1 MHLRTLPYDVA
12 DRLPTA
18 KASTAIWINNCISP
32 SFVSASVQNLL
43 LHRQFNS
50 HVVRSKSILEIDLEF
65 RNPDKNCNILI
76 YSRQFITAGSAMKA
90 KKTSSGATTTKDDK
104 SRIQSIG
111 KMMGILE
118 CFSTINRQLSLA
130 QVATLSGLPRPT
142 AHRMLSAMK
151 EIGFIEQDA
160 RTGSYGLGIRL
171 FELGN
176 IALANMDILREAKPF
191 MDRLSEVSGESSHL
205 GVFNGFEVIVVER
218 EVPAERQSRGIRPGE
233 SSPAHCTGVGKAML
247 AFQRSEV
254 IEQVIAAG
262 LKVYTTTTI
271 STPEGLRTELA
282 AIRERGYAI
291 DDSEHQI
298 WVRCVAAPI
307 RNSSGH
313 VFASVSV
320 TGPADR
326 MTDAKIASLAPLVVQ
341 TADSISRQI
350 GFEPTP

>member
-1 MHLRTLPYDVA
+1 MVTPQRDAPW
-12 DRLPTA
+12 RSGR
-18 KASTAIWINNCISP
+18 STP
-32 SFVSASVQNLL
+32 ET
-43 LHRQFNS
+43 
-50 HVVRSKSILEIDLEF
+50 SKF
-65 RNPDKNCNILI
+65 RNTKYNCQNFDHKSHACQQAIQRPV
-76 YSRQFITAGSAMKA
+76 SNE
-90 KKTSSGATTTKDDK
+90 DK
-104 SRIQSIG
+104 SRIQSIS

-118 CFSTINRQLSLA
+118 CFSTVARHLSLS
-130 QVATLSGLPRPT
+130 QVAALSNLPRPT

-171 FELGN
+171 FELGSV
-176 IALANMDILREAKPF
+176 ALANMDILREAKPF
-191 MDRLSEVSGESSHL
+191 LDRLSELSGESSHL

-218 EVPAERQSRGIRPGE
+218 EVPLERQSRGIRPGE

-247 AFQRSEV
+247 AFQRPEL

-262 LKVYTTTTI
+262 LKAYTATTL
-271 STPEGLRTELA
+271 STAEALRKDLSV
-282 AIRERGYAI
+282 IRKRGYAI
-291 DDSEHQI
+291 DNAEHKV

-320 TGPADR
+320 TGAADR
-326 MTDAKIASLAPLVVQ
+326 MTDPKISSLAPLVVQ

-350 GFEPTP
+350 GYEPPPA

>member
-1 MHLRTLPYDVA
+1 
-12 DRLPTA
+12 
-18 KASTAIWINNCISP
+18 
-32 SFVSASVQNLL
+32 
-43 LHRQFNS
+43 
-50 HVVRSKSILEIDLEF
+50 
-65 RNPDKNCNILI
+65 
-76 YSRQFITAGSAMKA
+76 MKA
-90 KKTSSGATTTKDDK
+90 TKTSSSATTTKDDK

-118 CFSTINRQLSLA
+118 CFSTVNRHLSLA
-130 QVATLSGLPRPT
+130 QIATLAGLPRPT

-160 RTGSYGLGIRL
+160 RSSSYGLGIRL

-191 MDRLSEVSGESSHL
+191 MDHLSKLTGESSHL

-218 EVPAERQSRGIRPGE
+218 EGPAERQSRGIQPSE
-233 SSPAHCTGVGKAML
+233 ASPAPCTGVGKALL
-247 AFQRSEV
+247 AFQRAEV
-254 IEQVIAAG
+254 IQQVISAG

-271 STPEGLRTELA
+271 SNPEGLRTELA
-282 AIRERGYAI
+282 AIRARGYAI
-291 DDSEHQI
+291 DDSEHQV

-326 MTDAKIASLAPLVVQ
+326 MTDTKIASLAPLVVQ

-350 GFEPTP
+350 GFEPAP